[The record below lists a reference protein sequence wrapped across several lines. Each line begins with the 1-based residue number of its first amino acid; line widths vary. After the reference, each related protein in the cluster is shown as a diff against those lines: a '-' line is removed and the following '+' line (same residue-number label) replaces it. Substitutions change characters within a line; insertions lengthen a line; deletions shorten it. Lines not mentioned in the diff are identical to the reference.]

1 MEAKE
6 KYILD
11 ELISGNKV
19 QFIIPVFQRNYVWT
33 EKDCKKLYEDI
44 IQLTH
49 PGSEKS
55 THFVGAFVYK
65 FDRLVHHHSAIQNIL
80 IDGQQRLTTLTL
92 ILKALIDYLANIGEN
107 EELIDEITE
116 TYLINKFAKEEKF
129 RLRLKPNKI
138 DGEVFIQIMNNK
150 FDEIDKTSRLYQN
163 YLYFFDRLIKDK
175 VSHANFYNAL
185 KRLQGVGVN
194 LDGNDNPQLI
204 FESLNSTGIDLTDLD
219 LIRNFLLM
227 SVLPDLQDKFYLD
240 YWLKIEELLA
250 DRFIDFIRDLLSFHN
265 GIVTSSSKNK
275 IYVAFRTY
283 YQKNH
288 HSIENY
294 LKELLIEAKVYSNL
308 ITPNHPND
316 KVNAKLKDFV
326 SLRMTTLYPFLYGVL
341 KDNLNMSNPY
351 EKNQSPNI
359 SDENLIQI
367 IELLESYVIRR
378 NVSNLAGGG
387 PSQLMASMYKDI
399 MQNYSSE
406 FYDKPYEIIAT
417 YLMNVKTKAYFPR
430 NEEFSRE
437 FINRDMYTNRNIKYI
452 LQRIE
457 NSRMAKEKLIFENLT
472 IEHVMPQ
479 KLNRHWIEDLNL
491 KKEDEDT
498 YEVYKNRIGNLT
510 LTAYNSNMSGKR
522 FRDKKEH
529 ILDSK
534 LFLNDYFKPLNEWDF
549 DSIENRSSLL
559 SGLALNIWKIP
570 AASSYEIKSSTRILL
585 LDEEVYDY
593 TGTKPSGIEIKDEKF
608 LAQNWSNIFVKALQ
622 IAQKENKELF
632 KAVIDREYN
641 NEGTRSPFSSSSEV
655 FRQPEKISK
664 DFFVETNNN
673 TDKKMAILKT
683 VFEGMGYDQEEVIL
697 FIE

>member
-49 PGSEKS
+49 PGNEKS

-92 ILKALIDYLANIGEN
+92 ILKALIDYLANIGDN
-107 EELIDEITE
+107 EELIEEITE
-116 TYLINKFAKEEKF
+116 TYLINKFAREERF

-138 DGEVFIQIMNNK
+138 DGEVFIHIMNNN
-150 FDEIDKTSRLYQN
+150 FDAVDKTSRLYQN
-163 YLYFFDRLIKDK
+163 YHYFLNRLNKDK
-175 VSHANFYNAL
+175 INHTDFYSAL

-219 LIRNFLLM
+219 LIRNYLLM
-227 SVLPDLQDKFYLD
+227 AVAPDLQDKFYLD

-275 IYVAFRTY
+275 IYVTFRTY
-283 YQKNH
+283 YQKH
-288 HSIENY
+288 HHDIENY
-294 LKELLIEAKVYSNL
+294 LKALLIDAKVYSNL
-308 ITPNHPND
+308 INPNHPND

-341 KDNLNMSNPY
+341 KDNLDRTNPY
-351 EKNQSPNI
+351 DKNLNPDI
-359 SDENLIQI
+359 SDDNLIQI

-406 FYDKPYEIIAT
+406 FYEKPYETIAT

-437 FINRDMYTNRNIKYI
+437 FVNRDMYTNRNIKYI
-452 LQRIE
+452 LQKIE

-479 KLNRHWIEDLNL
+479 KLNRHWKKDLNL
-491 KKEDEDT
+491 KQEDEDT
-498 YEVYKNRIGNLT
+498 YEAYKNKIGNLT

-522 FRDKKEH
+522 FLDKKAH

-534 LFLNDYFKPLNEWDF
+534 LFLNDYFKPLEKWDF
-549 DSIENRSSLL
+549 ESIENRSSLL
-559 SGLALNIWKIP
+559 SGIALQIWKIP
-570 AASSYEIKSSTRILL
+570 AASSYEIKSNTRILL

-593 TGTKPSGIEIKDEKF
+593 TGTKPSGIEINDEKY
-608 LAQNWSNIFVKALQ
+608 LAQNWSNIFVRALK
-622 IAQKENKELF
+622 IAQKENNELF
-632 KAVIDREYN
+632 KAVIGREFN
-641 NEGTRSPFSSSSEV
+641 VDGIKSPFASADTI
-655 FRQPEKISK
+655 FRQPEKINK
-664 DFFVETNNN
+664 NLYVETNNT

-683 VFEGMGYDQEEVIL
+683 IFEGMGYDQEEVIL